1 MPPGGLAGA
10 GAGGRPADARAG
22 GSASSAASGAAGP
35 GGTGPGGAG
44 AQRAAR
50 KEMARL
56 ERQIDRLTSQE
67 DKLSAALAEN
77 ATDYVRLTEL
87 GAELRE
93 VQDEKARLEEQ
104 WLEAAEEA

>member
-1 MPPGGLAGA
+1 MPAAGRAMRLVPAAGRLTLA
-10 GAGGRPADARAG
+10 PS
-22 GSASSAASGAAGP
+22 GSAAAGP
-35 GGTGPGGAG
+35 GGMGPGGAG

-67 DKLSAALAEN
+67 DKLTAALAEN

-104 WLEAAEEA
+104 WLEAAEDA